1 MYMPRVR
8 QMSSSLAG
16 WAPNPTSDSS
26 SCLGL
31 SSPYSRGGVPLKCSE
46 SCSLSYI
53 SLRILGFPMHS
64 CLLPSPLPSL
74 VFHCLLLNLILLFKN
89 MRISKAQPIKTQQNT
104 F

>member
-8 QMSSSLAG
+8 QMSSSLTG

-31 SSPYSRGGVPLKCSE
+31 SSPYSRGGVSLQCLE

-53 SLRILGFPMHS
+53 SLFETFGVPYA
-64 CLLPSPLPSL
+64 LLLATQPSPISCISL
-74 VFHCLLLNLILLFKN
+74 SSFKLNLAF
-89 MRISKAQPIKTQQNT
+89 
-104 F
+104 

>member
-31 SSPYSRGGVPLKCSE
+31 SSPCSRGGAPLKCSE
-46 SCSLSYI
+46 SCPLSYI
-53 SLRILGFPMHS
+53 SLFENFGVPYA
-64 CLLPSPLPSL
+64 LLLATQPSPVSYISL
-74 VFHCLLLNLILLFKN
+74 SSFKLNLAF
-89 MRISKAQPIKTQQNT
+89 
-104 F
+104 